1 MKKCMQKVAKKEG
14 LQRLRRRQAFT
25 TLFQF
30 IPVLDRWANLLVF
43 PVKPSVYLFSIRKP
57 RACQKLGNGP
67 GVGKCPAPGQCK
79 ICKCPTPG
87 TDKAGKCP
95 AVARGGGVAGRMW
108 NWLMHNDN
116 ATWDKCVNER
126 LPKKIFPNYIL
137 LIFASNKKNWNK
149 SYLHENSLKSNYIR
163 KVLTTSLVLPL
174 PQSPV
179 KIWSMLTLFSCLPKV
194 DHVTN

>member
-95 AVARGGGVAGRMW
+95 AVARGGGG
-108 NWLMHNDN
+108 WLGACGIDWCIMITRLETN
-116 ATWDKCVNER
+116 AWMSVC
-126 LPKKIFPNYIL
+126 PKRYFLIIFFL
-137 LIFASNKKNWNK
+137 
-149 SYLHENSLKSNYIR
+149 YLQVIKRIG
-163 KVLTTSLVLPL
+163 TSL
-174 PQSPV
+174 
-179 KIWSMLTLFSCLPKV
+179 IYMRIHWSLTISV
-194 DHVTN
+194 RS